1 MKLLNRKLIIAFCIV
16 CIGFMDLPAKAST
29 STEAE
34 NPNTMSDQGAASG
47 FSIDNQT
54 VYEGMERSY
63 ARGYIPKIQ
72 DHRAIVVLPLL
83 PKHKVSGNQVTVS
96 VKFDESDGQPF
107 VRKNYEKIVGQNV
120 VSGCFLISFSLE
132 LKKNRYNG
140 SYPVRISVCGADEN
154 GVEIY
159 QEFTVYVTITDGKEA
174 VGEGDP
180 GTFDSAGSSELVIDN
195 KKVYEGMERSYAGGY
210 VPNIEREQAVI
221 VLPLLAKRKLF
232 KNRMTVTL
240 KFGESDQLPFEY
252 KNYEK
257 AVALRKHK
265 TQNGGKMSSCY
276 LAVFRLKLKKN
287 RFNGSYPVILSV
299 CAQDESGVEI
309 RQEFTVYVTITDGK
323 EAQGDAGAVDGA
335 DSQLPKFA
343 PKVIIDCYEF
353 SKNPVLCGKK
363 CRVKLTLR
371 NTSTDEPVKNMLVSI
386 APGENVELL
395 GKTGGRYIAELKSG
409 ATRDLSFAF
418 RVNAAAPRGQYNIGL
433 TMDYADNKGNPYTL
447 EGAVKVSAEQKV
459 QMEISPVHIP
469 DKIELGETVE
479 LQAQAMNLGKGKLYN
494 VRAVVEADGLTPSG
508 PAFIGDMEA
517 GTSMSGSTELTAEG
531 LSGNSLYGASK
542 GRVTFYYEDEAGNE
556 MTQEQF
562 FETSILSPLS
572 GDSEELPED
581 DTRQWW
587 IIMTVIAVFL
597 IEAAVIAV
605 MRRSGRL
612 RLGKGDVE

>member
-1 MKLLNRKLIIAFCIV
+1 MKLLNRNLIAAFCIL
-16 CIGFMDLPAKAST
+16 CIGFMYVPAEAS
-29 STEAE
+29 AE
-34 NPNTMSDQGAASG
+34 EGDSKTMSDPGSASG
-47 FSIDNQT
+47 FSIDSQT
-54 VYEGMERSY
+54 VYEGMEKSY
-63 ARGYIPKIQ
+63 AGGYIPKIQ
-72 DHRAIVVLPLL
+72 DHKAIVVLPLL
-83 PKHKVSGNQVTVS
+83 PKHQVSGNKVTVS
-96 VKFDESDGQPF
+96 VKFDESEGQPF
-107 VRKNYEKIVGQNV
+107 IRKNYEKTVDQNA

-154 GVEIY
+154 GVEMY

-174 VGEGDP
+174 AGEGAS
-180 GTFDSAGSSELVIDN
+180 GTPDSVGSSEFVIDN
-195 KKVYEGMERSYAGGY
+195 KKVYEGMKRSYARGY
-210 VPNIEREQAVI
+210 VPNIKQERAVV

-232 KNRMTVTL
+232 GNRMTVTL

-257 AVALRKHK
+257 AVTLKEHK
-265 TQNGGKMSSCY
+265 TRNDKKMSSCY
-276 LAVFRLKLKKN
+276 LAVFHLKLKKN

-323 EAQGDAGAVDGA
+323 EAQEGAGTTEGTDP
-335 DSQLPKFA
+335 QLPKFA
-343 PKVIIDCYEF
+343 PKVIVDSYEF
-353 SKNPVLCGKK
+353 SKDQVLCGEK

-386 APGENVELL
+386 VPGENVELL
-395 GKTGGRYIAELKSG
+395 GKTGSRYIAELKSDS
-409 ATRDLSFAF
+409 ACDLSFAF

-433 TMDYADNKGNPYTL
+433 TMDYADGKGNPYTL
-447 EGAVKVSAEQKV
+447 EGAVKVAAEQKV
-459 QMEISPVHIP
+459 QMEISPVHMP

-479 LQAQAMNLGKGKLYN
+479 LQAQAMNLGKGKIIN
-494 VRAVVEADGLTPSG
+494 VRAVVEADGFMPSG
-508 PAFIGDMEA
+508 PVFIGDMEA

-531 LSGNSLYGASK
+531 LSGDSLYGTSK

-562 FETSILSPLS
+562 FDTSILSPLS
-572 GDSEELPED
+572 GDSEELSED

-597 IEAAVIAV
+597 IEAAVIFV
-605 MRRSGRL
+605 MRRSGRV
-612 RLGKGDVE
+612 RFGKGDAE